1 MIPVRRLRTDNNDA
15 VSGPRPFTWLLFFA
29 LALTAVVSSQV
40 RREEPRLMHVQ
51 GPPPVEAPE
60 GRLEDAYGAAREAT
74 VRIEARCTGP
84 RAGQTLGVG
93 TGFFVSPDGVVMTA
107 FHVVDQSGNRACPT
121 QLVAV
126 AADGSEYDLTLTG
139 FDVYMDVAALQADVD
154 GTVPYL
160 EPASRR
166 PAVGEQVVAIGNSR
180 GDFLGA
186 RAGRVTRLGVQAG
199 RADFASGTIE
209 LTNSLAPGDSGGP
222 VVNLSGEVIGVVSYI
237 SFNPSAMTSQDWVPP
252 YLRGARL
259 PSSYASYAVP
269 LQRDSDLFQAV
280 LDGERKDV
288 PVIGF
293 TWTPGLDYDPNEA
306 PYYLGARPGPIVDR
320 VQSGGPADLAG
331 LKSMTQERL
340 EGPDGSVRMVPKA
353 DVIVAVDGRAT
364 PTFYDLLAEV
374 RIKEIGQTIVLT
386 VQRGSATFRVELTLG
401 ARRDVFAGE

>member
-1 MIPVRRLRTDNNDA
+1 M
-15 VSGPRPFTWLLFFA
+15 SGPRPFTWLLMFT
-29 LALTAVVSSQV
+29 LALTAVLATQLK
-40 RREEPRLMHVQ
+40 REEPRLMHVQ
-51 GPPPVEAPE
+51 GPPPVEGPQ
-60 GRLEDAYGAAREAT
+60 GDLLDAYHSARDAA
-74 VRIEARCTGP
+74 VRIEARCTEG
-84 RAGQTLGVG
+84 RVGATLGVG
-93 TGFFVSPDGVVMTA
+93 TGFFVTSDGLVMTA
-107 FHVVDQSGNRACPT
+107 YHVVDQNSSQPCASR
-121 QLVAV
+121 LVAV
-126 AADGSEYDLTLTG
+126 TAAEEEFELDLVGYDI
-139 FDVYMDVAALQADVD
+139 YMDVATLRADVD
-154 GTVPYL
+154 RLVPYL
-160 EPASRR
+160 PAA
-166 PAVGEQVVAIGNSR
+166 AVSPRVGDQVVAIGNSR
-180 GDFLGA
+180 GDFLA
-186 RAGRVTRLGVQAG
+186 PRAGRVTRLGVEAG

>member
-139 FDVYMDVAALQADVD
+139 FDVYMDVPGLQADCNC
-154 GTVPYL
+154 TVPYL
-160 EPASRR
+160 QHASRR

-222 VVNLSGEVIGVVSYI
+222 VVNASGEVVGVVSYI
-237 SFNPSAMTSQDWVPP
+237 SFNPSAMSSQDWVPP

-259 PSSYASYAVP
+259 PRAYASYAVP
-269 LQRDSDLFQAV
+269 LVRGDELFTTVVA
-280 LDGERKDV
+280 GGRRDV
-288 PVIGF
+288 PVLGF
-293 TWTPGLDYDPNEA
+293 VWNFDYDPETSGH
-306 PYYLGARPGPIVDR
+306 YLGARPGVIVER
-320 VQSGGPADLAG
+320 VQAGGPAERAG
-331 LKSMTQERL
+331 LRSRAQQTVV
-340 EGPDGSVRMVPKA
+340 GPDGRVRVVPQV
-353 DVIVAVDGRAT
+353 DVIVAVDGKPT
-364 PTFYDLLAEV
+364 PSFYELLGEV
-374 RIKEIGQTIVLT
+374 RNKEIGQTVVLT
-386 VQRGSATFRVELTLG
+386 VQRGNATFRVELTLG
-401 ARRDVFAGE
+401 ARMDVFAAE